1 MLMQDQLI
9 GSISFHGDTVRID
22 GLSISDTELCDYLI
36 AIPPDD
42 QASSL
47 AHLIEIGLACLQR
60 ASLIQD
66 RDFVKSQLNA
76 AVESVEKGLCAIP
89 DTVKSKL
96 LEQLGTGEG
105 QALYPIDRKVE
116 EVSKILK
123 DRMDDIK
130 KLLVE
135 DIDPQKET
143 SKVAQVFKKLERS
156 LDPEYSNSV
165 PKIITTA
172 LDNITGEGGA
182 LPKHVKAVVI
192 EAIKPLQDEVNRLGK
207 EILGQTAVEEA
218 LNQTIEK
225 GQVYEESVVERL
237 QTWST
242 VNGFEVHHVGVDNK
256 PGDVLVHFTD
266 KSLAGVNVSIV
277 VETRDRQAASGR
289 KMIND
294 SMERSM
300 AERSADYG
308 IYLSKDTSGLAK
320 EIGDWAEGESSLGS
334 WIATTDEHLMN
345 SIRFLILS
353 HRILVLKSEKPDVDV
368 QSLEPQLE
376 RIRTS
381 LKRITNINKKAT
393 AIRQGADSITQE
405 SENLR
410 DEVRG
415 ALILMED
422 GLRLTTPGEV

>member
-9 GSISFHGDTVRID
+9 GSISFHGDTVRIE
-22 GLSISDTELCDYLI
+22 GMSISDTELCDYLMS
-36 AIPPDD
+36 IPPDD

-66 RDFVKSQLNA
+66 RDVVKTQLNA
-76 AVESVEKGLCAIP
+76 AVGSVEKGLSAIP
-89 DTVKSKL
+89 DNVKSKL
-96 LEQLGTGEG
+96 LDQLGTDEG
-105 QALYPIDRKVE
+105 QALHPVDRKVD

-135 DIDPQKET
+135 DIAPQKET

-165 PKIITTA
+165 PKIITNA
-172 LDNITGEGGA
+172 LENITGEGGA
-182 LPKHVKAVVI
+182 LPKHVKAVVMD
-192 EAIKPLQDEVNRLGK
+192 AIKPLQDEVDRLGK
-207 EILGQTAVEEA
+207 EILGQTAAAEA
-218 LNQTIEK
+218 INQTIEK
-225 GQVYEESVVERL
+225 GQVYEEAVVERL
-237 QTWST
+237 QAWSS
-242 VNGFEVHHVGVDNK
+242 VNGFEVHHVGADNK
-256 PGDVLVHFTD
+256 PGDILVCVTD
-266 KSLAGVNVSIV
+266 KSLTGVNLNIV
-277 VETRDRQAASGR
+277 VETRDRQAAAGR

-308 IYLSKDTSGLAK
+308 VYLSKDTTGLAK
-320 EIGDWAEGESSLGS
+320 EIGDWAEGESALGP
-334 WIATTDEHLMN
+334 WIATTDDHLMN

-353 HRILVLKSEKPDVDV
+353 HRILALKSEKPEVDV

-393 AIRQGADSITQE
+393 AIRQGADYITQE
-405 SENLR
+405 GENLR

-422 GLRLTTPGEV
+422 GLRLTTPEEV